1 MAKPEKELG
10 IRAVYTGERPN
21 LMPVA
26 SAFAN
31 ALKKALNEDGCFKDP
46 ALEAEYQESI
56 REKRKGA

>member
-1 MAKPEKELG
+1 MKEAPDLKIVAEYNG
-10 IRAVYTGERPN
+10 QTPN
-21 LMPVA
+21 LAPVA

-46 ALEAEYQESI
+46 ALEAEYQEWI